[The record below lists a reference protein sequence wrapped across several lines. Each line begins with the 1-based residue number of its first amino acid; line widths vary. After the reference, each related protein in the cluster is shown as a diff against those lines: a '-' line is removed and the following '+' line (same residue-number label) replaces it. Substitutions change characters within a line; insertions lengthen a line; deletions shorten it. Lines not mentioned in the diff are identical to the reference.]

1 MQTPDGGM
9 HMSKLYDVV
18 VAGGGSNSLSAAA
31 YLAKAGMSVCVL
43 EKNDAIG
50 GGLVCRELTA
60 PGFIH
65 EPHATGLIIVMA
77 NPMIANDELGLKSQ
91 FGLRFFTP
99 EKTIATMYDD
109 ETWMSTCVSLDKTCD
124 SIARFSHK
132 DAESYR
138 AFVTRVVQMAP
149 LLKSAM
155 FKPPI
160 PYGQFAMM
168 LDQSEMGR
176 ELLRGMMMSCT
187 ALFDELFENEK
198 VKAHFMKWM
207 GIFLLHPDERGT
219 GLMFYTA
226 TAVAHTQEESGVY
239 GGAQAF
245 ADALGKCIEF
255 HGGEIRTNAFVSRIL
270 VSGGKAMGVELAD
283 GEQVLARKAVIGC
296 IHPHLLGDMVD
307 GLDADMVEEA
317 RRCELSSH
325 SGVMTHWALHEAPK
339 YKCPEIDDALL
350 VQTIPSR
357 LADLKQVF
365 NDVRDGRLPKSLAA
379 ILAHMTVHD
388 PSRAPAGKH
397 TLYFFN
403 FAPRILKDG
412 GWNHD
417 AAERMRE
424 WMISEYR
431 KYTLNMG
438 PENIIAGMSESPVEQ
453 NEWSPSFA
461 GGDFMGIGMFQ
472 HQLMGRRPTPRLSQY
487 AVPGAEGLYLA
498 GPFMHPGGAVTGGGR
513 AVAMKIMED
522 IGMDSSKH
530 MAI

>member
-1 MQTPDGGM
+1 V
-9 HMSKLYDVV
+9 SKQYDVV
-18 VAGGGSNSLSAAA
+18 VAGGGSNALSAAA

-43 EKNDAIG
+43 EKNEVIG
-50 GGLVCRELTA
+50 GGLVCRELTL
-60 PGFIH
+60 PGFRH

-77 NPMIANDELGLKSQ
+77 NPMIKDDELGLKSK

-99 EKTIATMYDD
+99 EKTIATVYDD
-109 ETWMSTCVSLDKTCD
+109 QTWMSTCVSLDRTCEA
-124 SIARFSHK
+124 IARFSQR

-160 PYGQFAMM
+160 PYGQFAML
-168 LDQSEMGR
+168 LDQSPMGQ
-176 ELLRGMMMSCT
+176 ELLRGMMMSCS
-187 ALFDELFENEK
+187 ALLDELFENEK
-198 VKAHFMKWM
+198 VKIHFMKWM

-239 GGAQAF
+239 GGVQAF
-245 ADALGKCIEF
+245 ADALGQCIRH
-255 HGGEIRTNAFVSRIL
+255 HGGEIRTSTWVRRIL
-270 VSGGKAMGVELAD
+270 VAGGKAKGVELAD
-283 GEQVLARKAVIGC
+283 GEQILAKKAVIGS
-296 IHPHLLGDMVD
+296 IHPHLLGQMVS
-307 GLDADMVEEA
+307 GLDPDLVDEA

-339 YKCPEIDDALL
+339 YKCPEVNDALL
-350 VQTIPSR
+350 VQAVPSK
-357 LADLKQVF
+357 LADLREVF
-365 NDVRDGRLPKSLAA
+365 DDVGAGRLPSRLAA

-403 FAPRILKDG
+403 FAPRVLNNG
-412 GWNHD
+412 GWNEQARD
-417 AAERMRE
+417 GVRK
-424 WMISEYR
+424 WMMKEYSHYCTNMSED
-431 KYTLNMG
+431 
-438 PENIIAGMSESPVEQ
+438 NIMAGMAESPEEQ

-472 HQLMGRRPTPRLSQY
+472 HQLMGRRPTPRLAQY
-487 AVPGAEGLYLA
+487 AVPGADGLYLT

-513 AVAMKIMED
+513 ATAMKIMED
-522 IGMDSSKH
+522 LGIDSSKH

>member
-1 MQTPDGGM
+1 
-9 HMSKLYDVV
+9 MSNEYDIV

-43 EKNDAIG
+43 EKNEVIG
-50 GGLVCRELTA
+50 GGLVSRELTE

-65 EPHATGLIIVMA
+65 DPHATGLIIVMA

-99 EKTIATMYDD
+99 EKTIATVYDD
-109 ETWMSTCVSLDKTCD
+109 ETWMSTCVSLDKTCE
-124 SIARFSHK
+124 SIARFSQK

-138 AFVTRVVQMAP
+138 AFATRVIQMAP
-149 LLKSAM
+149 ILKSAM

-176 ELLRGMMMSCT
+176 ELLRGMMMSCS

-219 GLMFYTA
+219 GLMFYSA
-226 TAVAHTQEESGVY
+226 TAVAHTQEESGVC
-239 GGAQAF
+239 GGTQAF
-245 ADALGKCIEF
+245 ADALGKCIEH
-255 HGGEIRTNAFVSRIL
+255 HGGEIRTNTLVSRVL
-270 VSGGKAMGVELAD
+270 VSGGKATGVELSD
-283 GEQVLARKAVIGC
+283 GEQVLARKAVIGS
-296 IHPHLLGDMVD
+296 IHPHLLGDMVG
-307 GLDADMVEEA
+307 GLDEGMVDEA
-317 RRCELSSH
+317 RRTELSSH
-325 SGVMTHWALHEAPK
+325 SGVMTHWALNEAPK
-339 YKCPEIDDALL
+339 YKCSEIDDALL

-357 LADLKQVF
+357 IEDLRQVLH
-365 NDVRDGRLPKSLAA
+365 DVRDGYLPKRLAA
-379 ILAHMTVHD
+379 ILGHMTVHD
-388 PSRAPAGKH
+388 PSRAPEGKH

-403 FAPRILKDG
+403 FAPRVLKDG
-412 GWNHD
+412 GWSH
-417 AAERMRE
+417 ERTEQVRE
-424 WMISEYR
+424 WMMDEYR
-431 KYTLNMG
+431 KYTTNMG
-438 PENIIAGMSESPVEQ
+438 PENIIAGMSESPTEQ

-461 GGDFMGIGMFQ
+461 SGDFMGIGMFQ
-472 HQLMGRRPTPRLSQY
+472 HQLMGCRPTPRLAQY

-522 IGMDSSKH
+522 MGMDSSH
-530 MAI
+530 YMAI